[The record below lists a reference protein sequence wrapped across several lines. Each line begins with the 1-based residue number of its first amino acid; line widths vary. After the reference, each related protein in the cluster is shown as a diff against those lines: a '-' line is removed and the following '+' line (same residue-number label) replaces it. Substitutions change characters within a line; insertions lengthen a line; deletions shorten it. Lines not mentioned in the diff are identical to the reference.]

1 MWSLPVY
8 VWTWGGG
15 GLRLCR
21 TNTSDAESSFTR
33 LNFPFLDNDV
43 PLSASSGVCVYQLVQ
58 FAWASDCVADFDAS
72 CLLLTQKL
80 LKQGYR
86 YHKLC
91 KKNSKFY
98 PGYCGLVSVF
108 DVGLGS
114 L

>member
-1 MWSLPVY
+1 MDV
-8 VWTWGGG
+8 
-15 GLRLCR
+15 
-21 TNTSDAESSFTR
+21 AI

-43 PLSASSGVCVYQLVQ
+43 PHSASSGVCVYQLVQ

-80 LKQGYR
+80 LKQGYC

-91 KKNSKFY
+91 KKNFLNFTRDTVVWCLCSM
-98 PGYCGLVSVF
+98 L
-108 DVGLGS
+108 GLGLFDPRVFILWQPS